1 MEKHERRLLI
11 TLMIAVA
18 ALALNGLWAGAA
30 LRTLIEDAAWSA
42 HTNEVIAQ
50 VEGVRATIAEAT
62 AAVRGYLLTGDDAY
76 LNSYHAAIDRFHQ
89 ASTRVQQLVVDDPV
103 QEDRIALLNQAIGVR
118 LALADEAIA
127 TRRRE
132 GPDAAVRLFLGR
144 RNDSVV
150 ARVGELLLALD
161 REELHLLAVRA
172 GSLRAGQRAASFA
185 FVLANLLAAAFLITI
200 WAQSRAAAA
209 DRRLHEEELVNQR
222 EWLAT
227 TLGSI
232 GDGVLATDAEGKVQF
247 MNSVTARL
255 TGWSLEEAVGRPVGE
270 VFQIVNEYTGAEV
283 ENPVARALREGLV
296 VGMANHTLLVS
307 RNGGATPID
316 DSAAPIQSRDGRTL
330 GVVLVF
336 RDVTERKHVDRE
348 RERLLERERESRYAA
363 ESASRAKDS
372 FLATV
377 SHELRTPLGVILGW
391 AGILRA
397 GNADARTV
405 ERAAEIVERNARAQ
419 AKLIDDMLDI
429 SRIVS
434 GKFQIEPSEIDPAR
448 VVGAAVESLR
458 PAAEEK
464 GVALALTVEPLPGPV
479 VADPERLQQIV
490 WNLLANAIKFSSQGG
505 KVTVALGP
513 AGDRLRIEVRDEGVG
528 IDPQRLPHVFE
539 RFWQADTSSTR
550 RHGGLGLGLAI
561 VRHLAEM
568 HGGRVTAAS
577 RGEGYGATFTVEIP
591 LRGPQDTAA
600 SAATIW
606 RTATAGAAARADA
619 VPLGGPLLGRRV
631 LGGARILVVDD
642 EHDAAE
648 WVAELLRAAG
658 AEVRIAAAA
667 AAGFHAMRSWRPDLL
682 ISDVGMPGEDG
693 YALMKRVRAL
703 PPEDGRQTP
712 ALALTAH
719 ARAEDRMRALSVGYQ
734 MHAAKP
740 IDPIELLIVT
750 ASLLNRSL

>member
-1 MEKHERRLLI
+1 MERHERRLLI

-18 ALALNGLWAGAA
+18 VLVLNGLGAGAA
-30 LRTLIEDAAWSA
+30 LRTLVEDAGWYS

-62 AAVRGYLLTGDDAY
+62 AAVRGYLLTGDGAY
-76 LNSYHAAIDRFHQ
+76 LASYHAAIDRFHQ
-89 ASTRVQQLVVDDPV
+89 ASTRVQQLVVDNPV
-103 QEDRIALLNQAIGVR
+103 QEDRIALLHQAIGVR

-127 TRRRE
+127 ARQRE
-132 GPDAAVRLFLGR
+132 GLEPAVRLFLDR
-144 RNDSVV
+144 RNDPVV
-150 ARVGELLLALD
+150 ARVGEQLQGLE
-161 REELHLLAVRA
+161 REELRLLAARA
-172 GSLRAGQRAASFA
+172 GRSRASERAASLA
-185 FVLANLLAAAFLITI
+185 FVLANLLAAAFLFTI

-209 DRRLHEEELVNQR
+209 ERRRHEEELVNQR

-232 GDGVLATDAEGKVQF
+232 GDGVLATDSQGNVQF
-247 MNSVTARL
+247 MSSVTERL
-255 TGWSLEEAVGRPVGE
+255 TGWSAAEAVGRPIGE
-270 VFQIVNEYTGAEV
+270 VFRIVNEHTGAAV

-296 VGMANHTLLVS
+296 VGMANHTLLIS
-307 RNGGATPID
+307 RRGTVTPID
-316 DSAAPIQSRDGRTL
+316 DSAAPIRSQDGRTL

-336 RDVTERKHVDRE
+336 RDVTERNQVDRE
-348 RERLLERERESRYAA
+348 REHLLERERESRYAA

-397 GNADARTV
+397 GKADAPTV
-405 ERAAEIVERNARAQ
+405 ARAAEIVERNARAQ

-434 GKFQIEPSEIDPAR
+434 GKFQIEPAEIDPGR

-464 GVALALTVEPLPGPV
+464 GVSLALTVEPVPGPV

-490 WNLLANAIKFSSQGG
+490 WNLLANAIKFSSRGG
-505 KVTVALGP
+505 RVTVAVGP

-539 RFWQADTSSTR
+539 RFWQADTTSTR

-577 RGEGYGATFTVEIP
+577 PGEGHGATFTVEIP
-591 LRGPQDTAA
+591 LRVPREAAAAAAA
-600 SAATIW
+600 SARW
-606 RTATAGAAARADA
+606 TATAAEDGVA

-658 AEVRIAAAA
+658 AEVRTAASAA
-667 AAGFHAMRSWRPDLL
+667 DGLEAMRSWRPDLL

-693 YALMKRVRAL
+693 YSLMKRVRAL
-703 PPEDGRQTP
+703 SPEDGRQTP

-734 MHAAKP
+734 MHTAKP
-740 IDPIELLIVT
+740 IDPIELLIVS
-750 ASLLNRSL
+750 ASLLHRPL